1 MDNGRDVTELSD
13 VWSLAVVAAEVLT
26 GEIPF
31 DTQQYRQLTVE
42 SFVDALANDIRPALP
57 PRIPDPLRRSVTL
70 HTLPLAHSPDSF
82 ASPLLSLQ
90 INLSWDYEVT
100 KRSSAQALAEA
111 FAEEMSR
118 SKQSSS
124 PTL

>member
-1 MDNGRDVTELSD
+1 MDNGRAVSELSD

-57 PRIPDPLRRSVTL
+57 PKIPDPLRHSVGVISPL
-70 HTLPLAHSPDSF
+70 HLTLP
-82 ASPLLSLQ
+82 PLGRSISLG
-90 INLSWDYEVT
+90 T
-100 KRSSAQALAEA
+100 MK
-111 FAEEMSR
+111 
-118 SKQSSS
+118 
-124 PTL
+124 